1 MFITEADNIDAI
13 RRQIISELNGQF
25 KVKLKEKRIL
35 NQIRQSEEK
44 TLKGENVFG
53 ANLGCTKKVT
63 VDQNSSCIL
72 VPRFLDLVL
81 KYLEDKIKT
90 EFILRKGGSTGRQRV
105 LRKEIEQTE
114 KIDTANV
121 HDVASLLKQWLREL
135 KEPLI
140 PAYLQDVFV
149 MSNALSNSDQN
160 LLNSCLLLPLDH
172 LQTLR
177 FLLQFLNKVASHSDN
192 NKMDASNLCIVM
204 TPNIMPCDEKSDSK
218 FNKDVNQLLK
228 ERRAVINALMNQADN
243 IGDVPKNLLE
253 SVNSNGNILKNLED
267 EFEKSDNSLLSS
279 SRSIHK
285 RRKKRKSLVSEL
297 RKKLATTNG
306 INTRSKESSIK
317 GQLTPG
323 PKRKADM
330 NLSTVLP
337 KKTGKEWEKSSTPKG
352 IVKTIIPHILHS
364 KKPTNFVNVF
374 VMKTFISSE
383 IGGERVLYA
392 GIYGKQMLSGGITKN
407 KCQYQCFTPA
417 NAIPKIQFTDT
428 PVNEMNF
435 SSSSGATNGTPYDP
449 MRRRRG
455 SNKSGCFRTP
465 KSKSRQR
472 SVVKSTDS
480 MVASRLAGEADN
492 FSICS
497 VELQESLQT
506 VTLTLEPED
515 DNVFKDNP
523 SESKEEAVKREE
535 LGSETSLKYKNSVRN
550 TPLTKSNLQKKG
562 SLMRGRPNTIRT
574 GLPSP
579 YRQPCSTNSA
589 AASHHI
595 VITDVSLPSSDIQN
609 QESSRNHLNRSTAE
623 PMEIDS
629 VEWKSSLHIIPNI
642 ETELSN
648 LMDTNSFS
656 DSKPVKRL
664 QRKSLSTP
672 DVTNYKKTSLRK
684 SYSSRQITSYTGAK
698 FAPLSK
704 ETAEIL
710 TNIGEMVDN
719 QKTKSENYPEE
730 SKNPMKWTSGEKYFE
745 EKLQIQENESTTK
758 RESVMRIQRDNAGNV
773 RANVNKFNDIT
784 ISNPKIEFKTP
795 VGLVPRT
802 PRRRSKRGQK
812 TPVRIPSVFVRNSAV
827 STSLRNR
834 YHNHEINRKASL
846 RGEPTFPLTSF
857 VKQVS
862 IDSSC
867 KIYHSSDLTEISKS
881 PLRDSNIANMKMS
894 SRT

>member
-253 SVNSNGNILKNLED
+253 SITSNGNILKNLED

-323 PKRKADM
+323 PKRKADI

-352 IVKTIIPHILHS
+352 IVKTNQLSNPEEAKALVEE
-364 KKPTNFVNVF
+364 TFLDNFDE
-374 VMKTFISSE
+374 S
-383 IGGERVLYA
+383 
-392 GIYGKQMLSGGITKN
+392 
-407 KCQYQCFTPA
+407 QYQCFTPA

-455 SNKSGCFRTP
+455 SSRSNKSGCFRTP

-497 VELQESLQT
+497 VELQESVQT

-595 VITDVSLPSSDIQN
+595 VITDVSLPSSNIQN

-719 QKTKSENYPEE
+719 QKTKSENYPEISIQPEE

-867 KIYHSSDLTEISKS
+867 KIYHSSDLSEISKS

>member
-352 IVKTIIPHILHS
+352 IVKTS
-364 KKPTNFVNVF
+364 
-374 VMKTFISSE
+374 
-383 IGGERVLYA
+383 
-392 GIYGKQMLSGGITKN
+392 
-407 KCQYQCFTPA
+407 QYQCFTPA